1 MFVIVLAGPD
11 EVPFGIHKDLIC
23 AKSAFFSKHFEAQN
37 NDQLEHVVKLPEVDT
52 EVFGLAQNFI
62 YTRSVFSNDETPPP
76 GYDTLISLYKMASR
90 LEFHGLCD
98 ETLEAMRECRRIT
111 QHIPATPLLVQVWE
125 DTPDGSPL
133 RRLLLQWAA
142 EYVRSSESRE
152 EFTKSLPHNVLSD
165 LVVVMS
171 NPDFGTN
178 AQTGSSS
185 AASVATSH
193 TGGAGLPSRRRHTQ
207 DTDNSNANDE
217 GEWPSTHMHTLKH
230 RHSDIGPKPNGRKAS
245 RTSLPAPPK
254 PAKKQ
259 RVNIGAG
266 SARPFSED
274 EKLVFCA
281 DLISRM
287 LSGPGKVPSRSQHSL
302 FFVLQHCCC
311 IAHTKLAGAGGHHN
325 VHFTDRLSWKASG
338 PDL

>member
-11 EVPFGIHKDLIC
+11 EIPFGIHKDLIC
-23 AKSAFFSKHFEAQN
+23 AKSAFFNKHFEAQS
-37 NDQLEHVVKLPEVDT
+37 NDQLEHVVKLPEVDA

-62 YTRSVFSNDETPPP
+62 YTRSVFSNDEAPPP
-76 GYDTLISLYKMASR
+76 GYDTLISLYNLASK

-111 QHIPATPLLVQVWE
+111 QHIPATPLLVQVWD

-133 RRLLLQWAA
+133 RKLLLQWAA

-171 NPDFGTN
+171 NPGFGTYTQN
-178 AQTGSSS
+178 NSSS
-185 AASVATSH
+185 VAATSH
-193 TGGAGLPSRRRHTQ
+193 SGGTGLPSRRRHTQ
-207 DTDNSNANDE
+207 DTENGNANDVD
-217 GEWPSTHMHTLKH
+217 EWPPTQTQTHTHTLKH

-259 RVNIGAG
+259 RVNISAGA
-266 SARPFSED
+266 ARPFSED

-281 DLISRM
+281 DLIGRM
-287 LSGPGKVPSRSQHSL
+287 LSGPGEASPSSSYSL
-302 FFVLQHCCC
+302 SFVLQYCCC
-311 IAHTKLAGAGGHHN
+311 DAHTQN
-325 VHFTDRLSWKASG
+325 
-338 PDL
+338 

>member
-1 MFVIVLAGPD
+1 
-11 EVPFGIHKDLIC
+11 
-23 AKSAFFSKHFEAQN
+23 
-37 NDQLEHVVKLPEVDT
+37 
-52 EVFGLAQNFI
+52 
-62 YTRSVFSNDETPPP
+62 
-76 GYDTLISLYKMASR
+76 MASR

-287 LSGPGKVPSRSQHSL
+287 LSGPGFWTRLVGPFKEPVNPLTDGVPDYLDKITRPMDLSTIKLKMDRREYTTADEFAADVRQ
-302 FFVLQHCCC
+302 
-311 IAHTKLAGAGGHHN
+311 IATNCYAYHTKGNPTWMACEKFQDHFEKNFAGMEKWLLKMGG
-325 VHFTDRLSWKASG
+325 VEDPS
-338 PDL
+338 